1 MIINIDTPKGK
12 VKNLQSLLLERHFMT
27 LQIEI
32 LKRNLQKNKYEQFL
46 KRLETPLK
54 NFSEEILQTEALNI
68 SKINNIYSKLLGIG
82 QGSTPQSDDIFLG
95 VITVMSI
102 MDPKIK
108 VKLINLATMR
118 YESFTT
124 KKSSILIR
132 KFLRGNFPVEVQKL
146 INLMDV
152 KNQADK
158 FEWELRKVKMIG
170 ASSGLFFLVG
180 VLWQIQY
187 YEKLI

>member
-1 MIINIDTPKGK
+1 
-12 VKNLQSLLLERHFMT
+12 
-27 LQIEI
+27 
-32 LKRNLQKNKYEQFL
+32 
-46 KRLETPLK
+46 
-54 NFSEEILQTEALNI
+54 
-68 SKINNIYSKLLGIG
+68 
-82 QGSTPQSDDIFLG
+82 
-95 VITVMSI
+95 
-102 MDPKIK
+102 
-108 VKLINLATMR
+108 
-118 YESFTT
+118 

>member
-1 MIINIDTPKGK
+1 M
-12 VKNLQSLLLERHFMT
+12 SYHR
-27 LQIEI
+27 EI
-32 LKRNLQKNKYEQFL
+32 LQRNLQKDKYKQFL
-46 KRLETPLK
+46 DSLETPLRQ
-54 NFSEEILQTEALNI
+54 FQEEILQSKILNI
-68 SKINNIYSKLLGIG
+68 KKVNTIYSELLGNG
-82 QGSTPQSDDIFLG
+82 HGSTPQSDDIFLG